1 MPRRERHCDRIDGD
15 ARPFAC
21 AHMEDQRMKRRTFC
35 TLATAGSA
43 SLALGARPARAATTV
58 SLWHI
63 FGYSTEPGLIN
74 IARFN
79 QTRTDVQIDGK
90 SVPFGQLSQQLVKAV
105 ATGDVPDLI
114 TIDNPTVASFA
125 GQGVL
130 EEVGARVAAS
140 KGLAK
145 SRFFPG
151 SWATTILQGKQFAVP
166 GEVNTL
172 MFYVNQDMLR
182 AGGVD
187 LGKPPQTW
195 AELTAT
201 AAKLADSAKGKYG
214 IGVSAIQTEEG
225 TFQWLPFLQQSGA
238 GLKTLTSPDA
248 VAALQLWVDW
258 VQKGYASRDILV
270 KRQSEMTDAW
280 LAGNSAMSLS
290 GPWELPRILRD
301 VKFNWTVIPMPVR
314 EGKNIHATALGGYV
328 WAIPKGA
335 KNIDAAFQVIEYM
348 LAPEQ
353 AARSFAGGRLPAV
366 QDVQPPAD
374 LPRAEVYAGFES
386 QLQYAR
392 PRGPSPEW
400 PRISEALQRAIQQA
414 ITGQQ
419 PAQQAL
425 ATAEAT
431 IAPLLQ
437 RYPIEGM

>member
-1 MPRRERHCDRIDGD
+1 M
-15 ARPFAC
+15 
-21 AHMEDQRMKRRTFC
+21 QRRTFLTQTAVC
-35 TLATAGSA
+35 SAALAF
-43 SLALGARPARAATTV
+43 GARPTRAATTV

-79 QTRTDVQIDGK
+79 QARSDVQIDGK
-90 SVPFGQLSQQLVKAV
+90 FIPFGQLSQQLVKAV

-125 GQGVL
+125 SQDVL
-130 EEVGARVAAS
+130 EEVGARVTAS
-140 KGLAK
+140 KVLNK
-145 SRFFPG
+145 DRFFPG
-151 SWATTILQGKQFAVP
+151 SWATTIFQDKQFAVP

-172 MFYVNQDMLR
+172 MFYVNLDMLKA
-182 AGGVD
+182 AGLD
-187 LGKPPQTW
+187 QAKPPETW
-195 AELTAT
+195 AELTAL
-201 AAKLADSAKGKYG
+201 AAKLSDPAKGKYG
-214 IGVSAIQTEEG
+214 IGFSAIQTEEG

-248 VAALQLWVDW
+248 TAALQLWVDW
-258 VQKGYASRDILV
+258 VQKGYASHDVLV

-280 LAGNSAMSLS
+280 TAGNAAMTLS
-290 GPWELPRILRD
+290 GPWELPRILKN
-301 VKFNWTVIPMPVR
+301 VSFPWTVIPMPVR
-314 EGKNIHATALGGYV
+314 EGRNIHATALGGYV

-335 KNIDAAFQVIEYM
+335 RNVDAAFQVIEYM
-348 LAPEQ
+348 LSPDQ

-366 QDVQPPAD
+366 RDVKPPAD
-374 LPRAEVYAGFES
+374 LPREEVYAAFEG
-386 QLQYAR
+386 QLQFAR

-414 ITGQQ
+414 VAGQQ
-419 PAQQAL
+419 PAAQAL
-425 ATAEAT
+425 ATASAT

>member
-1 MPRRERHCDRIDGD
+1 
-15 ARPFAC
+15 
-21 AHMEDQRMKRRTFC
+21 MKRRTFC

-43 SLALGARPARAATTV
+43 ALAFGARPARAATGTV
-58 SLWHI
+58 SIWHI

-74 IARFN
+74 FGHFN
-79 QTRTDVQIDGK
+79 QSHSDLQIDGK
-90 SVPFGQLSQQLVKAV
+90 SIPFGQLSQQLVKGV

-125 GQGVL
+125 SQGVL

-140 KGLAK
+140 RILAK
-145 SRFFPG
+145 DRFFPG
-151 SWATTILQGKQFAVP
+151 SWATTIWQGKQFAVP
-166 GEVNTL
+166 GEVNAL
-172 MFYVNQDMLR
+172 MFYVNRDMLR

-187 LGKPPQTW
+187 PTKMPQTW
-195 AELTAT
+195 SDLTAM
-201 AAKLADSAKGKYG
+201 AAKLADPAKGKYG
-214 IGVSAIQTEEG
+214 VGVSAIQTEEG
-225 TFQWLPFLQQSGA
+225 TAQWMPFLMESGA
-238 GLKTLTSPDA
+238 SLKTLTSPDA
-248 VAALQLWVDW
+248 AAALQLWVDW
-258 VQKGYASRDILV
+258 VQKGYASHDILV

-280 LAGNSAMSLS
+280 LAGNTAMSLS

-301 VKFNWTVIPMPVR
+301 VKFAWTVMPMPVR
-314 EGKNIHATALGGYV
+314 EGRNIHATALGGYV

-335 KNIDAAFQVIEYM
+335 RNIDAAFQVIEYM

-366 QDVQPPAD
+366 QDVQPPTD
-374 LPRAEVYAGFES
+374 LPRAEVYAAFEG

-414 ITGQQ
+414 VTGQQ
-419 PAQQAL
+419 SAQQAL
-425 ATAEAT
+425 ATASAT